1 LLADWT
7 YAMHSLN
14 SSKTL
19 LLLAL
24 LATMA
29 ASYMTSSL
37 RQPWLI
43 HARRGAANAPETS
56 VLPRTIAQRE
66 YSSVW
71 QRFKSKS
78 EVQIR
83 ENVTKIKAIKV
94 QRAKA
99 RGVFRTT
106 YDRRMAE
113 LERRN
118 IALAGVLKD
127 YVGDRGDASSKT
139 K

>member
-1 LLADWT
+1 
-7 YAMHSLN
+7 MHSFN
-14 SSKTL
+14 PSKTL

-29 ASYMTSSL
+29 GSYMTSSL
-37 RQPWLI
+37 HQPWLI
-43 HARRGAANAPETS
+43 YARRGAANAPETAP
-56 VLPRTIAQRE
+56 LAQTIAQKE
-66 YSSVW
+66 YSSIW
-71 QRFKSKS
+71 QRLKSKS

-83 ENVTKIKAIKV
+83 DNVTKINAIKV

-118 IALAGVLKD
+118 IALAAVLKD
-127 YVGDRGDASSKT
+127 YVGDRGDASSET
-139 K
+139 KK